1 MRIVFC
7 IPGRKFS
14 GSFLNSW
21 TYLLRQIG
29 PNIEWYMVNGYVPN
43 VSYSRQALLDRAK
56 MLRPTHYMWIDDD
69 QVFDYKD
76 FTSLIEH
83 DLPIVSGLYK
93 KSNDLFAC
101 CKLNGETL
109 TVEEFNE
116 EKETGLMEVQANGM
130 GFMLVKREVF
140 DAIENP
146 FEHLNEHQW
155 EDFGFANKARQ
166 AGFKS
171 YVDTKIVIG
180 HEKSVIL

>member
-1 MRIVFC
+1 M
-7 IPGRKFS
+7 
-14 GSFLNSW
+14 
-21 TYLLRQIG
+21 
-29 PNIEWYMVNGYVPN
+29 
-43 VSYSRQALLDRAK
+43 
-56 MLRPTHYMWIDDD
+56 
-69 QVFDYKD
+69 
-76 FTSLIEH
+76 
-83 DLPIVSGLYK
+83 YK

-116 EKETGLMEVQANGM
+116 EKETGFMEVQANGM

-140 DAIENP
+140 DVIENP

-171 YVDTKIVIG
+171 YVDTKVVIG